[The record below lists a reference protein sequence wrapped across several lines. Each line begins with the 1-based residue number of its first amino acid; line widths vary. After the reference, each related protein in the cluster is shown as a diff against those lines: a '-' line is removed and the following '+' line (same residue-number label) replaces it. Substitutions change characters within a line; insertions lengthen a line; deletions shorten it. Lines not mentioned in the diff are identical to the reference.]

1 MSDLP
6 TNGTTY
12 NLSYPI
18 TTTTRAVRRV
28 DANQVISVPPS
39 TKPLLGLG
47 SSLNAASTGS
57 LKPRP
62 AVFDPVLGAG
72 AAVVQVPDAVA
83 AGGSATSPSGA
94 VRSAAG
100 GALFASSYFTS
111 RIGGAIASAVTFNP
125 KSVAGSAAGG
135 AGISLIDSVG
145 KFFDKNTP
153 FNVTEKLA
161 RSSKDQFSPPIDLAN
176 YTFNLSPHEWSLPIA
191 PSTVDHRDF
200 KRYIVS
206 PGSAQDKG
214 NSSTKANVVGTN
226 PNTSPKNAMRR
237 GRIVWYATAS
247 DTKYTGSGSSP
258 SAAARQM
265 GFQFLWN
272 PDSFGTSVSLNPD
285 VTPSMQDRFVGVA
298 GAFPGQETITLT
310 LEINRINDFACFA
323 HKGPQQWDPNQR
335 KDREKQWRENFSKFY
350 TPHKLGIATPEM
362 MTKQLKELYK
372 LGTLHDIEFLYQTIN
387 GPNANYMSGG
397 WKNSLGRATSDIGF
411 LSATLVKI
419 EIGPLTYLGYINGIS
434 VNHLQFTTDM
444 KPIRSQ
450 VQIQANLMASVGL
463 AEGS

>member
-28 DANQVISVPPS
+28 DAQQVISVPPT

-47 SSLNAASTGS
+47 ASLNAAGTGS

-62 AVFDPVLGAG
+62 AVIDPVLGAG
-72 AAVVQVPDAVA
+72 AAVVQVPDSVA
-83 AGGSATSPSGA
+83 NGGSATTPSGA
-94 VRSAAG
+94 VTSAAG

-125 KSVAGSAAGG
+125 KSAAGAVG
-135 AGISLIDSVG
+135 GGVGISLIDSVG
-145 KFFDKNTP
+145 KFFDKNSP
-153 FNVTEKLA
+153 FNITEKLA
-161 RSSKDQFSPPIDLAN
+161 RSSKDEFTPPIDLAK

-200 KRYIVS
+200 KKYIVS

-247 DTKYTGSGSSP
+247 DTKFTGNGSKP
-258 SAAARQM
+258 TADARQM

-272 PDSFGTSVSLNPD
+272 PDSFGTAVSLNPD

-298 GAFPGQETITLT
+298 GAFPGQETIMLN

-323 HKGPQQWDPNQR
+323 HKGPKEWDPNQR
-335 KDREKQWRENFSKFY
+335 KDREKQWQNNFSKFY

-362 MTKQLKELYK
+362 MAKQLKELYQ

-397 WKNSLGRATSDIGF
+397 WKNSLGRVTSDIGF

-419 EIGPLTYLGYINGIS
+419 EIGPLNYLGYINGIS